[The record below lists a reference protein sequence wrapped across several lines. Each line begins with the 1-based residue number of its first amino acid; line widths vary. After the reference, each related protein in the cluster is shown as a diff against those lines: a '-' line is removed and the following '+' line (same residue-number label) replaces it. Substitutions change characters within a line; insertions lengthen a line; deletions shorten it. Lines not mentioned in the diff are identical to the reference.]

1 MMLTVLGQN
10 TMTKHPVNYVKSMS
24 TAFKKLQVL
33 PPDLQKLKVV
43 IEFPKM
49 TSTFS
54 QHM

>member
-10 TMTKHPVNYVKSMS
+10 AMTKQPVIHVKCMI
-24 TAFKKLQVL
+24 TVFRKLQVL

-43 IEFPKM
+43 SEFPKM

-54 QHM
+54 QHV